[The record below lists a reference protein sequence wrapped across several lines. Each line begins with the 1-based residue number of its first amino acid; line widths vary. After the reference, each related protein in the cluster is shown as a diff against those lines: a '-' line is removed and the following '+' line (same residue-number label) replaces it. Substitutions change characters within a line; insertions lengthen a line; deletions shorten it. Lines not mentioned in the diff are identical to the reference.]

1 MIGGFFLSALLPPRD
16 DSEPSFYEVLGLD
29 DASRTIDDEQLR
41 KAYRKLSLKFHP
53 DKIAQRGGVDK
64 EAAAAEYE
72 RIQEAYHVLIVEKKR
87 LKYDALG
94 TPTRYRFVE
103 RGGFA
108 DPQSLYENLTA
119 SSVHDKSRLVVLFGV
134 AILLVLMQPIL
145 IAAKVNQS
153 LQAGGGPLETSSWFA
168 ILIPYWVFAGLFI
181 VLTFVVAAFF
191 VASTRD
197 RIPICL
203 TGLEQFFWYLGIIFL
218 WYVNFARVLIVLIDP
233 LLMQSTHFLFANKYT
248 FCFFQVSN
256 GTKHGT
262 IRFSI
267 DRRLPRYTSQ

>member
-1 MIGGFFLSALLPPRD
+1 MRRCFGIHVIGSFFLSALLPPRD
-16 DSEPSFYEVLGLD
+16 DAEQSFYEVLGLVTEN
-29 DASRTIDDEQLR
+29 RTTDEQLR

-53 DKIAQRGGVDK
+53 DKIAQRGGDAEKK

-72 RIQEAYHVLIVEKKR
+72 RIQEAYHVLIHEKKR

-108 DPQSLYENLTA
+108 DPQSLYENLIG
-119 SSVHDKSRLVVLFGV
+119 SSFEDKSRLVGLFGI

-153 LQAGGGPLETSSWFA
+153 LRGEGPLENSSWFA
-168 ILIPYWVFAGLFI
+168 ILIPFWVVGGLFI
-181 VLTFVVAAFF
+181 IFTFAVAAFF

-197 RIPICL
+197 RLPICL
-203 TGLEQFFWYLGIIFL
+203 TGLEHFFWYLGIIFL
-218 WYVNFARVLIVLIDP
+218 WYVFCT
-233 LLMQSTHFLFANKYT
+233 LLFTHV
-248 FCFFQVSN
+248 CVCVD
-256 GTKHGT
+256 
-262 IRFSI
+262 RF
-267 DRRLPRYTSQ
+267 